1 MFRSLYSKLAAVL
14 AGLFCLVGLSF
25 VAVTVFS
32 TGMYQQ
38 EVNQKLNAGLA
49 QQIVSEKLLM
59 ENNRVNR
66 DALNEIFHMLMVI
79 NPSIEIYLL
88 DAEGGIIAFSA
99 PKGKVKRQRVALGP
113 IEKWLKGD
121 TQIPLLGDDPR
132 SPDGKKVFTAAR
144 IPEQGKLEGY
154 LYVILGGEIYDN
166 VVQKLKG
173 SYILQLSA
181 WMILATLF
189 FALIAGLILFALL
202 TGRLKRLAGIM
213 DTFRRDQ
220 SIDMM
225 KEPEETPS
233 DPADEIDLLD
243 STFKQMAK
251 RIQFQMEQLKMSD
264 AIRREL
270 VANVSHD
277 LRTPLATL
285 RGYIETLLLKEDT
298 FIAEERRHYLHIA
311 IRHCERLSKLIDE
324 LLELAKLESLE
335 MSIQVEPFNLSDLVQ
350 DVVQKY
356 RIKAEEKGL
365 SIKIDME
372 KEMPFVHADIG
383 LIERVLENLIEN
395 AIHYT
400 PEGGAVSVALKPDGD
415 EISVQVSDTGMG
427 IPEEELPYIF
437 DRFYRTEKGGKLQPG
452 HSGLGLA
459 IAKRILELHHRSI
472 EVTSVLHSGTTL
484 YFKLPVPHPS

>member
-202 TGRLKRLAGIM
+202 TGRLL
-213 DTFRRDQ
+213 FR
-220 SIDMM
+220 
-225 KEPEETPS
+225 
-233 DPADEIDLLD
+233 
-243 STFKQMAK
+243 
-251 RIQFQMEQLKMSD
+251 
-264 AIRREL
+264 
-270 VANVSHD
+270 ANF
-277 LRTPLATL
+277 R
-285 RGYIETLLLKEDT
+285 
-298 FIAEERRHYLHIA
+298 
-311 IRHCERLSKLIDE
+311 
-324 LLELAKLESLE
+324 
-335 MSIQVEPFNLSDLVQ
+335 
-350 DVVQKY
+350 
-356 RIKAEEKGL
+356 
-365 SIKIDME
+365 
-372 KEMPFVHADIG
+372 
-383 LIERVLENLIEN
+383 
-395 AIHYT
+395 
-400 PEGGAVSVALKPDGD
+400 
-415 EISVQVSDTGMG
+415 
-427 IPEEELPYIF
+427 
-437 DRFYRTEKGGKLQPG
+437 
-452 HSGLGLA
+452 
-459 IAKRILELHHRSI
+459 
-472 EVTSVLHSGTTL
+472 
-484 YFKLPVPHPS
+484 